1 MKNRLMFVPWAMFS
15 TVIVL
20 AGCDQGKLKET
31 EQKLAAAEARVT
43 QMNELAAE
51 KDTLM
56 SELIATTTFINQ
68 VNDELSKIK
77 PAKGEKAVT
86 YNERVMP
93 VAEYR
98 SAMLS
103 RVRNISKRLDD
114 AESRL
119 AAAQTRLRTLGS
131 GNTEMKQQI
140 AVFDSMVAQ
149 YRTMM
154 ADQRAQID
162 VLTAQL
168 DTLQQDKNRLVM
180 EKAALD
186 STVTEMTVENN
197 TVFYTA
203 GTKEDLIKRGVA
215 VEEGGARVLG
225 IFGKAGKTLVPAD
238 DLQGDDFTTLDKR
251 TAIEIT
257 LPRPD
262 RPYAIVSPHSAKY
275 IEPAPDKEGR
285 IRGGKVTIND
295 PQAFWAQS
303 KYLILVQR

>member
-1 MKNRLMFVPWAMFS
+1 MKNRLSVVPCALFAA
-15 TVIVL
+15 TLVL

-31 EQKLAAAEARVT
+31 EQKLVAAEARVN

-77 PAKGEKAVT
+77 PAKGAKAVT

-103 RVRNISKRLDD
+103 RVRDIARRLDD

-119 AAAQTRLRTLGS
+119 QAAQTRLRTIGS
-131 GNTEMKQQI
+131 KNTEMSQQV

-154 ADQRAQID
+154 ADQRTQID

-168 DTLQQDKNRLVM
+168 DTLQQDKNRLVL

-186 STVTEMTVENN
+186 STVTEMTVESN
-197 TVFYTA
+197 TVYYTA
-203 GTKEDLIKRGVA
+203 GTKEDLLKRGVA

-225 IFGKAGKTLVPAD
+225 IFGKAGKTLVPAPE
-238 DLQGDDFTTLDKR
+238 LAGDDFTTLDKR
-251 TAIEIT
+251 TALEIT

-262 RPYAIVSPHSAKY
+262 RPYTIVSPHSAKY
-275 IEPAPDKEGR
+275 IQPAPDKEGR
-285 IRGGKVTIND
+285 IRGGKLTISD
-295 PQAFWAQS
+295 PQAFWGQS